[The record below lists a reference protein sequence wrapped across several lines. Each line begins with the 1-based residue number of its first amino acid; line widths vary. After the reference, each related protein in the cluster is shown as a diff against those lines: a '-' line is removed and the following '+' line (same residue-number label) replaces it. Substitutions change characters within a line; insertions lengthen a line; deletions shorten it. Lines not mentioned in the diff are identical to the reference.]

1 MEVCK
6 LVLLPTMGQVIV
18 GGTREINIPAS
29 SYPPGVRSLF
39 TVLIWGREIDK
50 YDIGLKQG
58 QRKPLK

>member
-1 MEVCK
+1 
-6 LVLLPTMGQVIV
+6 MGQVIV

-39 TVLIWGREIDK
+39 TVLTWGREIDK
-50 YDIGLKQG
+50 YDIGLKKG